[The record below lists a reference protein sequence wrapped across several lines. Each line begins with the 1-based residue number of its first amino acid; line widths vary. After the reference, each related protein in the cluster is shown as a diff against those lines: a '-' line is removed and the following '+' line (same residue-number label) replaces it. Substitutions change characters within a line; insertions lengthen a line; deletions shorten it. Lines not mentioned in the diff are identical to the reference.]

1 MSSTSFATRTEIKSR
16 FQHMKRQK
24 HIFVWIACGLLLVAA
39 IVAGIV
45 LVVRRDRAMHAALMD
60 LQAANQAGTVFTSDS
75 AAQVLA
81 RYFDE
86 PWHRRNDRVLAH
98 YLLGRAHADMGEA
111 PQAIEAY
118 QTAIERADT
127 TAEDC
132 DLFVL
137 SAVYGQMAE
146 VFHEQNL
153 PEDEIEAQK
162 MYNHLSRVNGDTL
175 YAIDGYRNLERPYY
189 LLGKLDSVLIVDSI
203 AREQFLAQGDTID
216 AAWTLFTPIYIY
228 TLREQFDKAK
238 NAIDIVRSE
247 AEVFLEDGT
256 LKAGREMLYYTFG
269 FYYDGIN
276 QLDSAEYYYRRV
288 LATGESEAGYKG
300 LLSVYGKLGIADSIA
315 KFAPLYADAN
325 DAMHSKMNSDMVHQ
339 TASLYNYN
347 RHLLQSRHFEQ
358 KANRIMTVT
367 VAVLCLLLIALL
379 LFYLH
384 YKHSQRII
392 QEKENRL
399 LNLHLQYISVNDSLR
414 NALQKSKVQEHELSA
429 FKEHIEDLSQQKE
442 QLEHLLL
449 VSDDRYKTYH
459 EHELVKKFRLM
470 ANPANKLY
478 ASAYEREQLISLFQT
493 CFPAFTHS
501 IQDMNVKDKEWM
513 VIVLTELGFQTGE
526 MLMAARM
533 DGNSVTMIK
542 RSLSKK
548 LFHQEGLATFH
559 INLQTA
565 IVTGRLTF

>member
-24 HIFVWIACGLLLVAA
+24 HIFVWIACCLFLVAA
-39 IVAGIV
+39 IVTGITY
-45 LVVRRDRAMHAALMD
+45 VVRRDRAMHAALAE
-60 LQAANQAGTVFTSDS
+60 LQAANQAGTVFTSDI
-75 AAQVLA
+75 AAQVLVD
-81 RYFDE
+81 YFDE

-111 PQAIEAY
+111 PQAIEDY
-118 QTAIERADT
+118 QTAIECADT
-127 TAEDC
+127 TDEDC
-132 DLFVL
+132 DFRILRN
-137 SAVYGQMAE
+137 VYGQMAE

-153 PEDEIEAQK
+153 PEDELAANTIFVKYSWFIE
-162 MYNHLSRVNGDTL
+162 DTIQ
-175 YAIDGYRNLERPYY
+175 AIDGYRSLERPYY

-269 FYYDGIN
+269 YYYDGIN
-276 QLDSAEYYYRRV
+276 QLDSAEYYYRCT
-288 LATGESEAGYKG
+288 LAAGKQEAGYKG

-414 NALQKSKVQEHELSA
+414 NALQKSKVQEHELSS